1 VIQPLRSAF
10 VTVVLLMALGA
21 PLFAADAQPAAAA
34 QYGPGD
40 QTLSVNAGL
49 FVPLFLLPSYELL
62 LAPSSYGQPPHLS
75 LGVVGSLSWAIY
87 VAPQIRVGA
96 ELGGS
101 ASFSP
106 NGNALLMLPIL
117 AKASYVFTIYPFEI
131 PLTLGVGMNIVKYVD
146 QSTIDLLIR
155 PGASFYWI
163 FNSSWSFGLNVNY
176 WFDMQFATTAA
187 DSRAGNFLETTLT
200 ALYHY

>member
-1 VIQPLRSAF
+1 
-10 VTVVLLMALGA
+10 VTAVLLIVLGI
-21 PLFAADAQPAAAA
+21 PLFAADAQAPATS
-34 QYGPGD
+34 QYGLGD

-49 FVPLFLLPSYELL
+49 FVPLFLLPSDVWF
-62 LAPSSYGQPPHLS
+62 LAGSGGSGTAPHLS
-75 LGVVGSLSWAIY
+75 LGVVGSLSWAMY

-96 ELGGS
+96 ELGGA

-117 AKASYVFTIYPFEI
+117 AKASYVFSFYPFEI

-146 QSTIDLLIR
+146 QSTIDLLVR

-163 FNSSWSFGLNVNY
+163 FNSSWSFGLNFNY
-176 WFDMQFATTAA
+176 WFDMQFAANPA
-187 DSRAGNFLETTLT
+187 DSRIGNFLETSLS